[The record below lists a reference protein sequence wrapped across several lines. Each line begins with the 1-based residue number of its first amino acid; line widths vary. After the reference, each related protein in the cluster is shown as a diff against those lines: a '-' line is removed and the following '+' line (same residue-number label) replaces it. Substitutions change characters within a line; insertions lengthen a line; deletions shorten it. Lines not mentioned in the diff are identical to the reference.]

1 MSNPTVTV
9 SDNEAEHRFEVHVAD
24 ELAGFTVFRR
34 RPGVIEFIHTEI
46 EPRFEGQGLGS
57 QLIRQALETA
67 RAEGQAVL
75 PFCPFVNDYIK
86 RHADYVE
93 LVPSEHREAFGL

>member
-1 MSNPTVTV
+1 MSSAAITVT
-9 SDNEAEHRFEVHVAD
+9 DNEAEHRFEVHGGD

-34 RPGVIEFIHTEI
+34 RPGIIAFIHTEI

-57 QLIRQALETA
+57 KLIGQALEEA

-75 PFCPFVNDYIK
+75 PFCPFVNDYVK
-86 RHADYVE
+86 RHTEYVE
-93 LVPSEHREAFGL
+93 LVPAEHREAFGL

>member
-1 MSNPTVTV
+1 MSSPTVTIT
-9 SDNEAEHRFEVHVAD
+9 DNKAEHRFEVHVGE

-34 RPGVIEFIHTEI
+34 RPGVIAFIHTEI

-57 QLIRQALETA
+57 KLIRQALEEA

-75 PFCPFVNDYIK
+75 PFCPFVNDYVK
-86 RHADYVE
+86 RHAEYVE
-93 LVPSEHREAFGL
+93 LVPAEHREAFGL